1 MRFLDFSFFC
11 LNSSFSTQTPRN
23 VECIFHNRRSLC
35 LPIFVEIKIT
45 VFEIFRFFVFFCQ
58 IRHFLQFYVAVASW
72 VFTETSRNLHI
83 IRPNRSALCLQFFV
97 EIKIIVFEIF
107 GFFMFLPKF
116 VIFEKKFF
124 SNLCGSGLCYR
135 TTVLKYLNSPTCP
148 HATIV
153 FTDIHTDPRSHASV
167 KSFQC

>member
-1 MRFLDFSFFC
+1 MPTHFCWDQNNRFWDFS
-11 LNSSFSTQTPRN
+11 
-23 VECIFHNRRSLC
+23 
-35 LPIFVEIKIT
+35 
-45 VFEIFRFFVFFCQ
+45 IFRFFCQ
-58 IRHFLQFYVAVASW
+58 IRHFLQLYVAVASW

-153 FTDIHTDPRSHASV
+153 FTDIHKYGQIFEIRFFRQGARSNARIFMKLSEKMRMV
-167 KSFQC
+167 IRKVLTKFG